1 MEDNG
6 QYFYHPLEN
15 IEDVDVFY
23 EAVEREHLTK
33 AISPERPYT
42 YWTIELYDQKN
53 GIRGGGGL
61 GVLAA
66 DTRRV
71 AEKMNVHVRTISK
84 IENGHSFVS
93 AETLCKLCQF
103 FNLPPKSFF
112 DIDKISDRRNK
123 KLNELI
129 DKLKT
134 SDKEKIEFYYNLIN
148 LVDEKIK

>member
-1 MEDNG
+1 MYIYD
-6 QYFYHPLEN
+6 EN
-15 IEDVDVFY
+15 ELKSKLGKL
-23 EAVEREHLTK
+23 LTK
-33 AISPERPYT
+33 KRKELKISQEK
-42 YWTIELYDQKN
+42 L
-53 GIRGGGGL
+53 
-61 GVLAA
+61 
-66 DTRRV
+66 

-112 DIDKISDRRNK
+112 DIDRKTDRRNK

-148 LVDEKIK
+148 LVDNEIDKEKIMPL

>member
-1 MEDNG
+1 MYN
-6 QYFYHPLEN
+6 YNEN
-15 IEDVDVFY
+15 ELKSKLGKL
-23 EAVEREHLTK
+23 LTK
-33 AISPERPYT
+33 KRQAHKLSQEK
-42 YWTIELYDQKN
+42 L
-53 GIRGGGGL
+53 
-61 GVLAA
+61 
-66 DTRRV
+66 

-84 IENGHSFVS
+84 IENGHSFIS

-103 FNLPPKSFF
+103 FKLPPKSFF

-148 LVDEKIK
+148 LVDNEMNK

>member
-1 MEDNG
+1 MYIYD
-6 QYFYHPLEN
+6 EN
-15 IEDVDVFY
+15 ELKSKLGKL
-23 EAVEREHLTK
+23 LTK
-33 AISPERPYT
+33 KRKELKISQEK
-42 YWTIELYDQKN
+42 L
-53 GIRGGGGL
+53 
-61 GVLAA
+61 
-66 DTRRV
+66 

-93 AETLCKLCQF
+93 AETLCKLCQY

-112 DIDKISDRRNK
+112 DIDIKTDRRNK

-148 LVDEKIK
+148 LVDNEIDKEKIMPL

>member
-1 MEDNG
+1 MYNYD
-6 QYFYHPLEN
+6 EN
-15 IEDVDVFY
+15 ELKSKLGKL
-23 EAVEREHLTK
+23 LTK
-33 AISPERPYT
+33 KRKELKISQEK
-42 YWTIELYDQKN
+42 L
-53 GIRGGGGL
+53 
-61 GVLAA
+61 
-66 DTRRV
+66 

-93 AETLCKLCQF
+93 AETLCKLSQY

-112 DIDKISDRRNK
+112 DIDIKTDRRNK

>member
-1 MEDNG
+1 MYNYD
-6 QYFYHPLEN
+6 EN
-15 IEDVDVFY
+15 ELKLKLGKL
-23 EAVEREHLTK
+23 LTK
-33 AISPERPYT
+33 KRQSLKLSQEK
-42 YWTIELYDQKN
+42 L
-53 GIRGGGGL
+53 
-61 GVLAA
+61 
-66 DTRRV
+66 
-71 AEKMNVHVRTISK
+71 AEKMNIHVRTISK

-112 DIDKISDRRNK
+112 DIDKVSDRRNK

-134 SDKEKIEFYYNLIN
+134 SDKEKIDFYYNLIN

>member
-1 MEDNG
+1 MYNYD
-6 QYFYHPLEN
+6 EN
-15 IEDVDVFY
+15 ELKSKLGKL
-23 EAVEREHLTK
+23 LTK
-33 AISPERPYT
+33 KRKELKISQEK
-42 YWTIELYDQKN
+42 L
-53 GIRGGGGL
+53 
-61 GVLAA
+61 
-66 DTRRV
+66 

-93 AETLCKLCQF
+93 AETLCKLCQY

-112 DIDKISDRRNK
+112 DIDIKTDRRNK

-148 LVDEKIK
+148 LVDNEIDKEKIMPL

>member
-1 MEDNG
+1 MYNYD
-6 QYFYHPLEN
+6 EN
-15 IEDVDVFY
+15 ELKSKLGKL
-23 EAVEREHLTK
+23 LTK
-33 AISPERPYT
+33 KRQAHKLSQEK
-42 YWTIELYDQKN
+42 L
-53 GIRGGGGL
+53 
-61 GVLAA
+61 
-66 DTRRV
+66 

-148 LVDEKIK
+148 LVDNELNK